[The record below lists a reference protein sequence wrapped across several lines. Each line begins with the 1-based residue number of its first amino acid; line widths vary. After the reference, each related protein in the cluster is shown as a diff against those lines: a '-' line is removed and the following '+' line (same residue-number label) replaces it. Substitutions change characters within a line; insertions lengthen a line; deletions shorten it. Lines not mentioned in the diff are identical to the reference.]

1 MIIETLSYDHLGI
14 FTQNSNSITIVG
26 FVYARGMN
34 YYGYIIQVKKPEEFK
49 NKYLDY
55 DNISIL
61 LNSAETNE
69 TVLGK
74 YL

>member
-1 MIIETLSYDHLGI
+1 MT
-14 FTQNSNSITIVG
+14 
-26 FVYARGMN
+26 